1 MCAYIFDFQSIL
13 FTRIFFY
20 QVQTKIKMGGAMG
33 NPIDDA
39 AQARINDKIQEVV
52 KTFGTEF
59 SKVILSAAF
68 LY

>member
-1 MCAYIFDFQSIL
+1 
-13 FTRIFFY
+13 
-20 QVQTKIKMGGAMG
+20 MG

-59 SKVILSAAF
+59 SKVSRKKYLLVGSF
-68 LY
+68 S